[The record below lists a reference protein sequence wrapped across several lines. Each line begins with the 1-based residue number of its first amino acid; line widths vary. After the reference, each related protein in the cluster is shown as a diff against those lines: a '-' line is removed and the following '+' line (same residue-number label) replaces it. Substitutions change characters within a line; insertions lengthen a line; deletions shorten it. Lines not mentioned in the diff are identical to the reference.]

1 MRKAEIVSCLLLA
14 ASALLPLA
22 GHAQDRGRGDE
33 RGRPPMGRGDG
44 DRGPDR
50 RHGDEGRGPVDI
62 DRRADRDRPG
72 RWNKGE
78 RIPSEYRQRQYVV
91 DDWRAYHLAPPPR
104 GYHWVGVG
112 GDFFLVAPTGI
123 VFNVVIGG

>member
-1 MRKAEIVSCLLLA
+1 MRKAKTVSCLLLA

-22 GHAQDRGRGDE
+22 GHAQDRDRGDE
-33 RGRPPMGRGDG
+33 RGRPPMGRGDRDQG
-44 DRGPDR
+44 WDR

-72 RWNKGE
+72 RWQKGE
-78 RIPSEYRQRQYVV
+78 RIPPEYRQRQYVV

-104 GYHWVGVG
+104 GHHWVGVG
-112 GDFFLVAPTGI
+112 GDYFLVAPSGI
-123 VFNVVIGG
+123 VLNVVIGG